1 MNFKQTWFTRSWFKQ
16 VLACSLVMLSVNVIA
31 ADKITAPDFTLKS
44 KSGKNIR
51 LSDFRGQVVLL
62 NFWASWCGPC
72 RQEMP
77 ILDAIHKKY
86 EALGFTVLGINVDRK
101 SEKAIG
107 YLKDTPVDFPVL
119 YDPESNVSELY
130 SVSAMP
136 STAFID
142 RDGNVRFVHAGYKS
156 GDEVKYREMIKDLMR
171 E

>member
-1 MNFKQTWFTRSWFKQ
+1 MLKIKWIRSLVAILLIGGAGS
-16 VLACSLVMLSVNVIA
+16 VLAEK
-31 ADKITAPDFTLKS
+31 KIPAPDFTLKS
-44 KSGKNIR
+44 RSGENVR
-51 LSDFRGQVVLL
+51 LSEMRGSVVLL

-77 ILDAIHKKY
+77 ILNDIHKKY

-101 SEKAIG
+101 SEKAKE
-107 YLKDTPVDFPVL
+107 YLKGTPVDFPVL
-119 YDPESNVSELY
+119 YDPESKVSELY

-142 RDGNVRFVHAGYKS
+142 RDGNVRFVHAGYKP
-156 GDEVKYREMIKDLMR
+156 GDEDKYKKMIKELMR